1 MAVTPV
7 EYLIKAN
14 DQFTPV
20 MRSVDAGL
28 KQHQQTVSDMAKGGQ
43 AAADSM
49 NKLGA
54 AMGIM
59 PVSQLAGQ
67 VSALAMQIHGMN
79 AASAAGAQNLAL
91 MRLGMVGLAAAAG
104 YQLGQSLAELIYNTT
119 EVGKR
124 IDAATRQIDEGYDRL
139 LEIQKQSRQEQL
151 MDIELIRDPEEKS
164 KRQKDYFDKLQ
175 SDLERVNNRIGHDTA
190 LLQRYTEEFTI
201 FRAERA
207 ENIKETEQ
215 RIAQEEK
222 LRQQLQAEVDTIRE
236 RNRLEAKFA
245 ARQAEDKRLN
255 AIEDMVSKLEQQNE
269 QLRLGNDEYQ
279 KQQELISV
287 VTDAERQRI
296 TQLQEE
302 RERLQAA
309 EADRQKAEQERLKTE
324 QASDSF
330 LQNLEAQLILLRDGQ
345 DAADEY
351 RARLS
356 GVSEEAIEQGRLL
369 RQEIAAL
376 QDAQEETADKLK
388 TSFTPG
394 VTAKETRLLTG
405 RSGFR
410 DDPVFKVQQNT
421 FALLKEFREEKRT
434 QRNQLEELRLIRRG
448 RRIGQFVP

>member
-28 KQHQQTVSDMAKGGQ
+28 KQHQQTVAEMAKGGK

-49 NKLGA
+49 NKLGSV
-54 AMGIM
+54 MGMM

-67 VSALAMQIHGMN
+67 VSALAMQIRGMN

-139 LEIQKQSRQEQL
+139 LQIQKQSRQEQL

-269 QLRLGNDEYQ
+269 QLRIGTHEYQ
-279 KQQELISV
+279 KQQELINV

-345 DAADEY
+345 EAADEY
-351 RARLS
+351 RARLA

-369 RQEIAAL
+369 RKEIAAL

-405 RSGFR
+405 RSGVR

>member
-20 MRSVDAGL
+20 MRNVDAGL
-28 KQHQQTVSDMAKGGQ
+28 KKHQQTVAEMASGGK
-43 AAADSM
+43 AAADSL
-49 NKLGA
+49 NKLGSV
-54 AMGIM
+54 MGMM

-67 VSALAMQIHGMN
+67 VSALAMQIRGMN

-215 RIAQEEK
+215 RIGQEEK

-245 ARQAEDKRLN
+245 ARQAEDKRLD

-269 QLRLGNDEYQ
+269 QLRLGTHEYQ
-279 KQQELISV
+279 KIGRASC
-287 VTDAERQRI
+287 
-296 TQLQEE
+296 
-302 RERLQAA
+302 RER
-309 EADRQKAEQERLKTE
+309 
-324 QASDSF
+324 
-330 LQNLEAQLILLRDGQ
+330 
-345 DAADEY
+345 
-351 RARLS
+351 
-356 GVSEEAIEQGRLL
+356 V
-369 RQEIAAL
+369 
-376 QDAQEETADKLK
+376 
-388 TSFTPG
+388 
-394 VTAKETRLLTG
+394 
-405 RSGFR
+405 
-410 DDPVFKVQQNT
+410 
-421 FALLKEFREEKRT
+421 
-434 QRNQLEELRLIRRG
+434 
-448 RRIGQFVP
+448 